1 MIWKV
6 LICVIPAYLV
16 KRFKSYSTAKEIRIK
31 ARTPRRLV
39 PVDIVEMRRLRVS
52 GNGTYQ
58 PAVKCGPR
66 GGTTRRKENSRPKS
80 YCE

>member
-6 LICVIPAYLV
+6 LLCVFPAYLV
-16 KRFKSYSTAKEIRIK
+16 KRFKSDSTAKEIRIK

-39 PVDIVEMRRLRVS
+39 PIVVVEMRRLRVS

-58 PAVKCGPR
+58 PGVKCGPR
-66 GGTTRRKENSRPKS
+66 GGTTRGKDNSRPKS